1 MGVRR
6 LWQTLALL
14 VITPFSGRNGGG
26 TMGIREIV
34 YISSSVWLGISTML
48 LSVFRDAKDTG
59 TRGRAVAI
67 WIMVTGYMVFRY
79 FVR

>member
-1 MGVRR
+1 M
-6 LWQTLALL
+6 
-14 VITPFSGRNGGG
+14 
-26 TMGIREIV
+26 REIV

-48 LSVFRDAKDTG
+48 LSIFQDAKDTY
-59 TRGRAVAI
+59 TKWRAVAI

>member
-1 MGVRR
+1 
-6 LWQTLALL
+6 
-14 VITPFSGRNGGG
+14 
-26 TMGIREIV
+26 MGIREIV